1 MAAILSRPQWVN
13 WTYTLRYS
21 LLHWF
26 NNSLL
31 GCSRLKWKIRMKV
44 VKWQQLNST
53 FKLTFHTSED
63 IVLKEFMTKTEPIL
77 YIKLVTWNL
86 TLRRIESFDYP
97 GSASYLLGKAFVTE
111 RMRYIFNASH
121 WLRPRSAI
129 DRKWTVINMKI
140 HIIAMAYGCQRF
152 RFRFRRRLFDRFTW
166 NTFVNII
173 THTHIHRDISWTH
186 TVTENRR
193 SSTRQPRSHRWQHE
207 LL

>member
-1 MAAILSRPQWVN
+1 
-13 WTYTLRYS
+13 
-21 LLHWF
+21 
-26 NNSLL
+26 
-31 GCSRLKWKIRMKV
+31 MKV

-129 DRKWTVINMKI
+129 DRKWTLINMKI
-140 HIIAMAYGCQRF
+140 HIIAMAYGCQLNESMITIKSIFFQLVSSMFSTQQRKHWILHHNPPASSYSSPH
-152 RFRFRRRLFDRFTW
+152 RRHVIRTK
-166 NTFVNII
+166 I
-173 THTHIHRDISWTH
+173 
-186 TVTENRR
+186 
-193 SSTRQPRSHRWQHE
+193 
-207 LL
+207 